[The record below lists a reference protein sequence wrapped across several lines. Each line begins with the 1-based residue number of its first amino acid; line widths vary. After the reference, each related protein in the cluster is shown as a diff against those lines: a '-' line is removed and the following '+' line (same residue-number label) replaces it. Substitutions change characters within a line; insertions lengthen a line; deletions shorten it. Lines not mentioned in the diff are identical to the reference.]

1 VGRKRQRLQKFA
13 AGAGVNRE
21 IPMINRRSIVRRSGG
36 LRLCVQRLPGTFPIQ
51 EYGGFDFEVESY
63 GDGFTINFGLE
74 PTYQYEPLLL
84 YHIENDKDNCKT
96 IKGKA
101 QGVYGSN
108 IEINKEIKYDNCD
121 TEFKELIERWHKK
134 LLEVA

>member
-1 VGRKRQRLQKFA
+1 M
-13 AGAGVNRE
+13 VN
-21 IPMINRRSIVRRSGG
+21 NTG
-36 LRLCVQRLPGTFPIQ
+36 LGNSNECLLPNTWSENEKLNSVVKEMLTEALKLKSIQ